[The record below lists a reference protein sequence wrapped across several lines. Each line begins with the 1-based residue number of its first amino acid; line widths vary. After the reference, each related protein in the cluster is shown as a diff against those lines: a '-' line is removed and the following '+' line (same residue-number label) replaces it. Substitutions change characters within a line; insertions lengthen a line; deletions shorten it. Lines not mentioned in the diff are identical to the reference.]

1 MAPVIRVVERLIAP
15 LRRRVLA
22 MIGRA
27 VVRLVDDGPPR
38 QRMQVEVLAGEV
50 LDEVERMQQY
60 GLSSCPP
67 PGSDAIVLALG
78 GMRQHPV
85 VIAAEYPP
93 TRPNRAECGD
103 VSLYT
108 WRDDRRERGVA
119 RHTIYLSGTDARM
132 IRLMSRSEA
141 GATARCTLRSG
152 PAASIV
158 QEIRAAGAGVSVSA
172 EIGMTPAAITLRC
185 GRSSITLTDAGITVR
200 TPAWAWEQAS

>member
-15 LRRRVLA
+15 LRRRVLL

-27 VVRLVDDGPPR
+27 VVRLVDDAPAR
-38 QRMQVEVLAGEV
+38 QRMQVEALAGEV

-108 WRDDRRERGVA
+108 WRDDRREHGVA
-119 RHTIYLSGTDARM
+119 RHLIYLSGTDARM
-132 IRLMSRSEA
+132 IRLMSRSPA
-141 GATARCTLRSG
+141 GDTARCTLRSG

-158 QEIRAAGAGVSVSA
+158 QQIRGTGGASVAA
-172 EIGMTPAAITLRC
+172 EIKMTPAAITLRC
-185 GRSSITLTDAGITVR
+185 GRSSITIADAGITVR
-200 TPAWAWEQAS
+200 TPAWAWRRAS